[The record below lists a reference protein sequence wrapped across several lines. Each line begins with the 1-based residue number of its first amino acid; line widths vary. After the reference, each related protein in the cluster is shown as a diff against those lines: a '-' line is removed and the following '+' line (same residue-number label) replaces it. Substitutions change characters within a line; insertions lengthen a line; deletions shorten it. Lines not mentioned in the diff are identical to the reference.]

1 MLSERLEFK
10 KSNRPSFQVLY
21 LRNDASQKVEVD
33 EVNEVD
39 FFTVQERLE
48 KGESVFITSKSTQKL
63 NAPKGKNRV
72 SRLKTRLVTAFYFDH
87 E

>member
-1 MLSERLEFK
+1 MLSERLQFK
-10 KSNRPSFQVLY
+10 KSNRPNFQVLY
-21 LRNDASQKVEVD
+21 LRNDACQEVEVD

-39 FFTVQERLE
+39 FLTVQERLE
-48 KGESVFITSKSTQKL
+48 KGESVFITSKNTQKL
-63 NAPKGKNRV
+63 NPPKGRNRV

>member
-10 KSNRPSFQVLY
+10 KSNRPNFQILY

-48 KGESVFITSKSTQKL
+48 KGESVFITSKNIQKL
-63 NAPKGKNRV
+63 NTPKGKNRV
-72 SRLKTRLVTAFYFDH
+72 SRLKTKLVTAFYFDH